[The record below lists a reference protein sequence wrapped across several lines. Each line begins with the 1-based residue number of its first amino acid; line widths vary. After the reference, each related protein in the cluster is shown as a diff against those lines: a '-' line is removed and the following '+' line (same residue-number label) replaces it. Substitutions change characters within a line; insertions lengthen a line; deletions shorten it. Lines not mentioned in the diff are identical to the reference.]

1 MNPLVELYCACTSQK
16 LKGI

>member
-1 MNPLVELYCACTSQK
+1 MNALVELYCACTSQK